1 MSRWMAVAAFVMIAA
16 ACGGSDADSTGP
28 VNSDGVRIASFD
40 FAESQLLAELY
51 AQVVEGS
58 DIPVVRLGPVGP
70 REVVAPALE
79 GNVVDLVPEYLGTA
93 SGHFDAV
100 TTDPTGLA
108 TALEPRGLL
117 ALTPASAEDVNV
129 FVVTRT
135 LADQQMLM
143 QLSDLAS
150 LAPTAKFGGPVECP
164 ERPLC
169 LQGLADTY
177 GLTFAEFIPQQ
188 TLEVTAEALRQGEID
203 IGLMFSTSAELEPN
217 EFVAL
222 ADDRDLQPPENI
234 VPVVRS
240 DAVERW
246 GPTLPDSLDSLS
258 RLLTTGELRGMNRRV
273 ADGEPVAVVAGSW
286 LTAVGLH

>member
-1 MSRWMAVAAFVMIAA
+1 MGRWMAVVGFVMIAA

-28 VNSDGVRIASFD
+28 VDTDGVRIASFD

-51 AQVVEGS
+51 AQVLEGV
-58 DIPVVRLGPVGP
+58 DIPVVRLGAVGP

-93 SGHFDAV
+93 GGHFDAA
-100 TTDPTGLA
+100 TTDLAGLA
-108 TALEPRGLL
+108 AALESRGLL
-117 ALTPASAEDVNV
+117 ALIPASAEDVNV
-129 FVVTRT
+129 FVVTST
-135 LADQQMLM
+135 LADQQMLT
-143 QLSDLAS
+143 QLSDLTGLAS
-150 LAPTAKFGGPVECP
+150 ATKFGGPVECP

-169 LQGLADTY
+169 LPGLADTY

-188 TLEVTAEALRQGEID
+188 SLELTAEALRQGEID
-203 IGLMFSTSAELEPN
+203 IGLMFSTSAELEPS

-222 ADDRDLQPPENI
+222 LDDRNLQPPENI

-246 GPTLPDSLDSLS
+246 GPTLPDSIDGLS
-258 RLLTTGELRGMNRRV
+258 RLLTTEELREMNRRV

-286 LTAVGLH
+286 LTEQGT

>member
-1 MSRWMAVAAFVMIAA
+1 M
-16 ACGGSDADSTGP
+16 
-28 VNSDGVRIASFD
+28 RIASFD

-51 AQVVEGS
+51 AQVVEGG

-93 SGHFDAV
+93 SGHFDAA
-100 TTDPTGLA
+100 TTDPAGLA

-135 LADQQMLM
+135 LADQQMLT

-169 LQGLADTY
+169 LPGLADTY

-188 TLEVTAEALRQGEID
+188 SLELTAEALRQGEID
-203 IGLMFSTSAELEPN
+203 IGLMFSTSAELEPS

-222 ADDRDLQPPENI
+222 LDDRNLQPPENI

-246 GPTLPDSLDSLS
+246 GPTLPDSIDGLS
-258 RLLTTGELRGMNRRV
+258 RLLTTEELREMNRRV

-286 LTAVGLH
+286 LTEQGT

>member
-1 MSRWMAVAAFVMIAA
+1 MCRWMAVAGFVMIAA

-28 VNSDGVRIASFD
+28 VDSDGVRIASFD

-51 AQVVEGS
+51 AQVLEGA
-58 DIPVVRLGPVGP
+58 DTPVVRLGAVGP

-79 GNVVDLVPEYLGTA
+79 GNVVDLVPDYLGTA

-100 TTDPTGLA
+100 TTDLAGLA
-108 TALEPRGLL
+108 AALEPRGLV
-117 ALTPASAEDVNV
+117 ALTPALAEDVNV

-135 LADQQMLM
+135 VANQQVLT

-150 LAPTAKFGGPVECP
+150 VAPTARFGGPVECP

-169 LQGLADTY
+169 LPGLANTY

-188 TLEVTAEALRQGEID
+188 SLELTAEALRRGEID
-203 IGLMFSTSAELEPN
+203 VGLMFSTSAEFEPN

-222 ADDRDLQPPENI
+222 VDDRELQPPENV
-234 VPVVRS
+234 VPLVRAE
-240 DAVERW
+240 AVERW
-246 GPTLPDSLDSLS
+246 GATLPDTLEGLSRSLS
-258 RLLTTGELRGMNRRV
+258 TEELREMNRRV
-273 ADGEPVAVVAGSW
+273 ADGEPVTVVAASW
-286 LTAVGLH
+286 LAEVGLL